1 MVSRGGVVLVVV
13 EVGGGGEKGKGK
25 GWQQAAKTRRVRFP
39 IRVGGLG
46 EFGPKHT
53 PSHIGGRRWI

>member
-1 MVSRGGVVLVVV
+1 VLVVV